1 MKEQDIDT
9 FEGLKIGEKVR
20 LLRERKHLTVQD
32 LAAKSG
38 ISKSVLTEIEEDEI
52 VPPVASLL
60 KLSRG
65 LGVGMAHF
73 FQEEGAGV
81 KISVTRST
89 ERAKIKSRP
98 HHLHEGEIN
107 YIYESLETKKPE
119 KNMEPLF
126 VEFLSMETSD
136 MVFTSHDGEEFV
148 YVLEG
153 RLEFRTNDRVEIL
166 SPGDTIYFESD
177 VNHSFRGLEGKSAK
191 AVVVVWSK

>member
-1 MKEQDIDT
+1 MKDQDFDT

-20 LLRERKHLTVQD
+20 LLREKKHLTLQD
-32 LAAKSG
+32 LAAKTG
-38 ISKSVLTEIEEDEI
+38 MTKSVLSEIETDEI
-52 VPPVASLL
+52 VPPVANLL
-60 KLSRG
+60 KLSRA

-89 ERAKIKSRP
+89 ERLKIKSRP

-107 YIYESLETKKPE
+107 YVYESLETKKPE

-126 VEFLSMETSD
+126 VEFLSMDTSD

-153 RLEFRTNDRVEIL
+153 RLEFRTNDRVEML

-177 VNHSFRGLEGKSAK
+177 VNHSFRGLDGKSAK